1 VGLSQL
7 PDDLYETLVSVWR
20 SRGAGPRGESG
31 RLSPGE
37 MYAVSR
43 RIRELSRG
51 FTGSR
56 LLAGE
61 RYLSDSEL
69 LGAYLLH
76 FWPASYCQAA
86 LCLRMIRRMA
96 GDRPVTAA
104 LDVGAGPGPVSLA
117 LLDAGARGVVAC
129 DRSAGALDLA
139 GRIASERGYAMST
152 RTWDAQSGTVMT
164 SGSFDIISLGHILN
178 ELWAGH
184 PDRIN
189 LRVSLVRLLGDL
201 LAPGGR
207 ILVMEPALMQTA
219 QEAIRVRDG
228 LARAGFVVE
237 LPCIWQGNCP
247 ALPNGT
253 CHGEFPWEP
262 PREMVRLSHMAR
274 IGRETLK
281 MAWFVLKKGD
291 GGPGAAAQGTGAP
304 DPGTPDGGT
313 YRVVSEPLLS
323 KSGRI
328 RYLVCGALGRFPLSA
343 PKGGD
348 SPGLKHF
355 YTLRRG
361 EGITFTGAIR
371 RETGWGLDEN
381 SRVLVVEPLPRPRS

>member
-1 VGLSQL
+1 
-7 PDDLYETLVSVWR
+7 
-20 SRGAGPRGESG
+20 
-31 RLSPGE
+31 
-37 MYAVSR
+37 MYTVSR

-51 FTGSR
+51 FTGNR

-61 RYLSDSEL
+61 RYLSDSDL

-76 FWPASYCQAA
+76 FWPSSYCQAA
-86 LCLRMIRRMA
+86 VCLRMIRRAA
-96 GDRPVTAA
+96 GDHPLASA
-104 LDVGAGPGPVSLA
+104 LDVGAGPGAVSLA
-117 LLDAGARGVVAC
+117 LLDAGARNVLAC
-129 DRSAGALDLA
+129 DRSAGALALA
-139 GRIASERGYAMST
+139 RRIAEERGYAMST
-152 RTWDAQSGTVMT
+152 RTWDAQSGTAAP
-164 SGSFDIISLGHILN
+164 SGSFEIISLGHVLN

-184 PDRIN
+184 PDRIS
-189 LRVSLVRLLGDL
+189 LRVSLVRRLGDL

-207 ILVMEPALMQTA
+207 ILVLEPALMQTA
-219 QEAIRVRDG
+219 QEAIRVRDE
-228 LARAGFVVE
+228 LARAGFFVE
-237 LPCIWQGNCP
+237 MPCIWQGDCP

-281 MAWFVLKKGD
+281 MAWFVLKRSGEE
-291 GGPGAAAQGTGAP
+291 GRGSAEAAATGG
-304 DPGTPDGGT
+304 GTPDGGT

-328 RYLVCGALGRFPLSA
+328 RYLVCGPLGRFPLSA
-343 PKGGD
+343 PKAGS
-348 SPGLKHF
+348 SPGLKRF

-361 EGITFTGAIR
+361 EGITVTGATR

-381 SRVLVVEPLPRPRS
+381 SHVVVVEPLPGPRS